1 MNENKIVYKIGMVGP
16 SRVGKTSLI
25 TALLRDGQRL
35 LEGSPVSMRRSE
47 RPPSAGWPSTGAIG
61 RGPAGR

>member
-1 MNENKIVYKIGMVGP
+1 MTENKIVYKIGMVGP

-35 LEGSPVSMRRSE
+35 LEGTPVSMKAVGTPTQRRLDVLS
-47 RPPSAGWPSTGAIG
+47 G
-61 RGPAGR
+61 